1 MLRLCPGYTFC
12 TSVEMRKSIERE
24 KKWGKLLI
32 YKENSGGG
40 DEDEKVKVE
49 GEGEVRGKKRKEE
62 KKRKKICN

>member
-12 TSVEMRKSIERE
+12 TSVEMMRKNIE
-24 KKWGKLLI
+24 KKWGELLI
-32 YKENSGGG
+32 YKENSGDG

>member
-12 TSVEMRKSIERE
+12 TSVEMMRNKNG
-24 KKWGKLLI
+24 GKLLI

-49 GEGEVRGKKRKEE
+49 GEGEVRGKKERRK
-62 KKRKKICN
+62 KKNPEKICN